1 MPSMLIVAREED
13 CVDSGSTRRAAAADD
28 VSLPIYGLISG
39 TLPCVLT
46 FRQADSLREL
56 IR

>member
-1 MPSMLIVAREED
+1 MPSMLIGAREED
-13 CVDSGSTRRAAAADD
+13 RVDSGSTRRAAAD

-39 TLPCVLT
+39 ALPSVLT
-46 FRQADSLREL
+46 FRQTDSLREP

>member
-1 MPSMLIVAREED
+1 MPSMLIGAREED
-13 CVDSGSTRRAAAADD
+13 RVDSGSTRRAD

-39 TLPCVLT
+39 ALPSVLT
-46 FRQADSLREL
+46 FRQTDSLREP